1 MPLRKTKA
9 GWYWGSKG
17 AFPTKAQ
24 ALAVAR
30 AAYAH
35 GYKGEKKKIIFLD
48 SISKEK
54 KKISPIQFKFLKKM
68 KQIFFFKNA

>member
-35 GYKGEKKKIIFLD
+35 GYKGDGEKIIFSD
-48 SISKEK
+48 SISEAEK
-54 KKISPIQFKFLKKM
+54 KVSTSQFKFLKK
-68 KQIFFFKNA
+68 

>member
-30 AAYAH
+30 AAYVH
-35 GYKGEKKKIIFLD
+35 GYQGDEHKIIFC
-48 SISKEK
+48 ISSQEEEK
-54 KKISPIQFKFLKKM
+54 KVPLRQRKF
-68 KQIFFFKNA
+68 